1 MLDIPVLLFVVVFNA
16 CQGFHFNADGLNNR
30 CRRLQ
35 YFPYLCVPT
44 TKRQLCP
51 CRTTESCNCLPAT
64 VSCPNQCF
72 HQCSNSCQMR
82 FPLCQITCGRTCA
95 SVCRNSESA
104 AYVTPLPI
112 LTAQPLFQTCSADC
126 TRKCQYDCLSR
137 QFGTTQCSTSCQ
149 ESCGRVCSRTPLPV
163 KPVQV
168 PIKLGQRAEC
178 LSSCGHSCENLCY
191 AAVSPSQCRFTCNSN
206 CRNLCPEGTPST
218 SIPQLPLQALQ
229 SPFLQQPET
238 KNSPLKINIEL
249 TGDKY
254 DSSPAQL
261 ADVSWS
267 TQCLQQ
273 CDIGCQ
279 QSCNER
285 KSLPTEGCSSS
296 CSSTCNH
303 VCAPAKP
310 SQMIVKDVATYPVR
324 LDPVQRC
331 AAECQSVCQM
341 ACKRQISQASCI
353 DACAPQCDRACTS
366 PQVQK
371 NSADLFAR
379 SPLHDSSPEHDDESL
394 SSKSAVEIPLKVY
407 IKMADQQEPTTVR

>member
-16 CQGFHFNADGLNNR
+16 CQ
-30 CRRLQ
+30 
-35 YFPYLCVPT
+35 
-44 TKRQLCP
+44 
-51 CRTTESCNCLPAT
+51 
-64 VSCPNQCF
+64 
-72 HQCSNSCQMR
+72 
-82 FPLCQITCGRTCA
+82 
-95 SVCRNSESA
+95 
-104 AYVTPLPI
+104 
-112 LTAQPLFQTCSADC
+112 
-126 TRKCQYDCLSR
+126 CQYDCLSR

-163 KPVQV
+163 KPV
-168 PIKLGQRAEC
+168 
-178 LSSCGHSCENLCY
+178 
-191 AAVSPSQCRFTCNSN
+191 
-206 CRNLCPEGTPST
+206 
-218 SIPQLPLQALQ
+218 QALQ

-261 ADVSWS
+261 ADV
-267 TQCLQQ
+267 
-273 CDIGCQ
+273 
-279 QSCNER
+279 
-285 KSLPTEGCSSS
+285 
-296 CSSTCNH
+296 
-303 VCAPAKP
+303 CAPAKP

-331 AAECQSVCQM
+331 ATECQSVCQM